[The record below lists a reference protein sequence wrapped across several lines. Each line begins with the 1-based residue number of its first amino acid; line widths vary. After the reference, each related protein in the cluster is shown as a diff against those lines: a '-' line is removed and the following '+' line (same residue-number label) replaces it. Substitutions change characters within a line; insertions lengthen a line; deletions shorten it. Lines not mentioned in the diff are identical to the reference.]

1 MDEYH
6 LVSSVG
12 RRSRWWSDPNS
23 RDGVSASLPSR
34 TPGHWEFLIAV
45 ATAKGITW
53 EDSLVR
59 PDDRDRERTVG
70 AGATSAVRTGKIRGR
85 VVALKINF
93 AASQALGHTYPD
105 ELGQYLSRSAKE
117 LRILSHDK
125 LRDNPHI
132 LDVFACSI
140 QDIDGLLICALAIE
154 YSKVRHIS
162 TLQSTHLL
170 RFYSSKL
177 IHIT

>member
-1 MDEYH
+1 M
-6 LVSSVG
+6 
-12 RRSRWWSDPNS
+12 
-23 RDGVSASLPSR
+23 
-34 TPGHWEFLIAV
+34 AV

-53 EDSLVR
+53 EENLVGLK
-59 PDDRDRERTVG
+59 DRDRERTVG
-70 AGATSAVRTGKIRGR
+70 TGATSAIRTGKIRGR

-93 AASQALGHTYPD
+93 AASQALGQTYPD
-105 ELGQYLSRSAKE
+105 ELGQYLSHSAKE

-140 QDIDGLLICALAIE
+140 QDRDGLLTCSLAIE

-162 TLQSTHLL
+162 TL
-170 RFYSSKL
+170 
-177 IHIT
+177 